1 MLPSL
6 TTKLEISQICPSKS
20 KVVSSTP
27 SYNTIMSQHP
37 RRNFP
42 GGNSRKGKLA
52 EVDKSAAPKAAEPP
66 PSNGLLA
73 GYLAHE
79 FLTKGTLLGRRVE
92 LDSARPDLSG
102 STSVEQKRIRLNS
115 PTGEVKPSAVKEHG
129 SYEEVANLLKIKG
142 TCIKG
147 IVNPTQLSNWINK

>member
-1 MLPSL
+1 
-6 TTKLEISQICPSKS
+6 
-20 KVVSSTP
+20 
-27 SYNTIMSQHP
+27 MSQHP

-102 STSVEQKRIRLNS
+102 STS
-115 PTGEVKPSAVKEHG
+115 EHG